1 MSVVKIAS
9 RVGDFT
15 IMQKDCM
22 EEHTLS
28 WSAKGLFAYLMGQ
41 YENWEIRIDVLVKKS
56 SQGKCV
62 VYRSL
67 NELIESGYMKRETVR
82 DERGRHKATIYQAY
96 ETRQL
101 ADVSTETTNQ
111 AVDAKPLLSKKQ
123 NAVNQDP
130 VNQKHNNNK
139 NRNKN
144 KKAIRAKTEPAVV
157 DNSEGLSASAS
168 FSSNKLTEQQN
179 LLIEKRIRTA
189 QLTTHFTEQQ
199 WHEAL
204 VSELVNPESFNQ
216 CHNFLHKLNTILK
229 LAKQGQWSP
238 NAVMPSSGRGAA
250 QASQDK
256 PNDII
261 RLQNE
266 LSTLQQDK
274 CIWERVI
281 HHPKPHEDSQEYIA
295 SAKKMVKD
303 KLAQINIVHN
313 KINNISKKE
322 NRSSVHSN

>member
-1 MSVVKIAS
+1 
-9 RVGDFT
+9 
-15 IMQKDCM
+15 
-22 EEHTLS
+22 
-28 WSAKGLFAYLMGQ
+28 
-41 YENWEIRIDVLVKKS
+41 
-56 SQGKCV
+56 
-62 VYRSL
+62 
-67 NELIESGYMKRETVR
+67 MKRETVR

-111 AVDAKPLLSKKQ
+111 VVDAKPLLSKKWKAVGEKSLLSKKQ

-157 DNSEGLSASAS
+157 DNSEGLSAAAS

-204 VSELVNPESFNQ
+204 VSELVNPKSFNQ
-216 CHNFLHKLNTILK
+216 CHNFLHKLNTVLK

-238 NAVMPSSGRGAA
+238 NAVMPSAGAIAA

-266 LSTLQQDK
+266 LSRLQQDK